1 MAAAPLL
8 DIQEVS
14 KAFAGTQALSGVSFT
29 LAAGEVHALV
39 GENGAGKSTLMNIV
53 AGVLQPDEGSIRLA
67 GETITIGSPRRAQAL
82 GIAIVFQE
90 LSLVESL
97 SVAENIFVD
106 RVPTRAGLVDW
117 RRLEER
123 TRAIL
128 APFGLDVDPWALV
141 ADLPVSQRQL
151 VEIAK
156 ALSLDVRILILDEP
170 TSALPPDEVEALFG
184 IIRQLRAQ
192 GIGVIYI
199 SHHLAEVFAIAN
211 RVTVLRDGRVI
222 STRPVGDC
230 DMEGV
235 IRAMVGRDIAAMPVR
250 SRRGAGAALFE
261 ARGLTLTNTF
271 ESVDLTLHAGEIVG
285 LAGLMGAHRSELG
298 RALGGALRPTAGE
311 IRLGAESVPLNDV
324 RTALRYGIA
333 YLTDERKSDG
343 LFLEMSIADNVIA
356 PALHRFSR
364 FGLVDARHAVN
375 AARERMN
382 RLRIKAP
389 DAHQTVGRLSGG
401 NQQKVMLAKML
412 ESGPRILVIDEPSK
426 GVDIAT
432 KQEIHALLR
441 DLADAG
447 ATLLVI
453 SSDLPELLALCDR
466 ILVMREGHIV
476 GELNGSQAT
485 EEAIMAMAAG
495 SPQEQHSERP
505 YESHAH

>member
-8 DIQEVS
+8 EIQDVS
-14 KAFAGTQALSGVSFT
+14 KAFAGTQALSRVSLPLT
-29 LAAGEVHALV
+29 GGEVHALV

-53 AGVLQPDEGSIRLA
+53 AGVLQPDEGSIRITGA
-67 GETITIGSPRRAQAL
+67 PATIDNPRRAQAL
-82 GIAIVFQE
+82 GIGIVFQE

-106 RVPTRAGLVDW
+106 RVPTRGGLVDW

-128 APFGLDVDPWALV
+128 APFGLDIDPWV
-141 ADLPVSQRQL
+141 AVGDLPVSQRQL

-170 TSALPPDEVEALFG
+170 TSALPPDEVEALFAV
-184 IIRQLRAQ
+184 IRQLRAQ

-199 SHHLAEVFAIAN
+199 SHHLAEIFAIAD
-211 RVTVLRDGRVI
+211 RVTVLRDGRVVSTKPI
-222 STRPVGDC
+222 SDC
-230 DMEGV
+230 DMDGV
-235 IRAMVGRDIAAMPVR
+235 IRAMVGRDIGTMNAR
-250 SRRGAGAALFE
+250 SRRSAGPALLE
-261 ARGLTLTNTF
+261 ARGLSRTNSF
-271 ESVDLTLHAGEIVG
+271 DSVDLTLHAAEIVG
-285 LAGLMGAHRSELG
+285 LAGLMGAYRSELG
-298 RALGGALRPTAGE
+298 RALGGALRPSSGE
-311 IRLGAESVPLNDV
+311 IRVNGKSVRPANV
-324 RTALRYGIA
+324 RAALQHGIA

-343 LFLEMSIADNVIA
+343 LFLDMSIADNVIA

-364 FGLVDARHAVN
+364 FGLVDAD
-375 AARERMN
+375 AAASAAQERMS

-389 DAHQTVGRLSGG
+389 HALQTVGRLSGG

-441 DLADAG
+441 ELADSG
-447 ATLLVI
+447 AALLVI
-453 SSDLPELLALCDR
+453 SSDLPELLVLCDR
-466 ILVMREGHIV
+466 IVVMREGRIV
-476 GELNGSQAT
+476 GALNGNEAT
-485 EEAIMAMAAG
+485 EETILAMAAG
-495 SPQEQHSERP
+495 SPPARANERFHERHS
-505 YESHAH
+505 